1 MVRKFSFG
9 HLAQIV
15 CTSLAEN
22 EWYKKSFAWL
32 ARPRQARFRNRQ
44 SPIGTEIWIGTKWLS
59 VLSPLTE
66 WIQSCILLSVIEVWI
81 VFTIQSIH
89 DNSWY
94 PYSAYKNIYCVI
106 VKAYY
111 NCHSYEGM
119 SNLWRYVILK
129 KVCQTCKSMSYLTRY
144 VKLVM
149 VYYTLKE
156 DMSNLWRYVIL
167 MEVWIVS
174 W

>member
-1 MVRKFSFG
+1 MLLKVYFRDGKFDIPLISLTNNDIAILVWKFKRKYFFDNLTHFASYG

-15 CTSLAEN
+15 CTILAEN

-59 VLSPLTE
+59 VLSLLTE

-81 VFTIQSIH
+81 VFMIQSIH

-94 PYSAYKNIYCVI
+94 PYSAYKKIYCVI

-119 SNLWRYVILK
+119 SNLWRYVKLY
-129 KVCQTCKSMSYLTRY
+129 KVCRT
-144 VKLVM
+144 
-149 VYYTLKE
+149 
-156 DMSNLWRYVIL
+156 
-167 MEVWIVS
+167 
-174 W
+174 

>member
-44 SPIGTEIWIGTKWLS
+44 SPIGSEIWIGTKWLS
-59 VLSPLTE
+59 VLSLLTE

-94 PYSAYKNIYCVI
+94 PCSAYKKIYCVI

-119 SNLWRYVILK
+119 ANLWRYVKLM
-129 KVCQTCKSMSYLTRY
+129 KVFYAYEGMSNFIRY
-144 VKLVM
+144 VKFVK
-149 VYYTLKE
+149 VCHT
-156 DMSNLWRYVIL
+156 
-167 MEVWIVS
+167 
-174 W
+174 